1 LAKGREATDGLKH
14 DPLMQQYVKV
24 SGKVQENSRN
34 VINILIGVAVVGALA
49 LIVWLIYSRR
59 VNNAAEA
66 MAEAFRVNDAV
77 VQNPIPAGVQ
87 GYAYT
92 TEDEKHRKAYEA
104 FTKAANDYPSYNSDL
119 GRYYAATHQLA
130 FEPEK
135 AEVTLKE
142 LAGKDSSIG
151 TQAQMALGGRYE
163 SAGKFDEAVATYQKL
178 VAKPGDLSAY
188 LIKLKLARS
197 YEGAGKNKE
206 AADLYFDLAGNDDVR
221 ETGIG
226 TEATS
231 RLTIIDPDRVEKLP
245 APKPK
250 PGLGGVSGAPI
261 SVR

>member
-1 LAKGREATDGLKH
+1 MAKGQAAAGLKH
-14 DPLMQQYVKV
+14 DPLLDQYVKV
-24 SGKVQENSRN
+24 SGKVKENSRN
-34 VINILIGVAVVGALA
+34 LTNILIGVAVVGALA
-49 LIVWLIYSRR
+49 LIGWLIYSRR

-66 MAEAFRVNDAV
+66 MAEGFRVNDAV

-92 TEDEKHRKAYEA
+92 TQDEKHRKAHEA
-104 FTKAANDYPSYNSDL
+104 FSKAANEYPSYNGGL

-135 AEVTLKE
+135 AEATLKE
-142 LAGKDSSIG
+142 LAAKDSPIG
-151 TQAQMALGGRYE
+151 LQAQMALGGRYE
-163 SAGKFDEAVATYQKL
+163 SAGKFDDAVATYQKL
-178 VAKPGDLSAY
+178 VAKPGDLSVY
-188 LIKLKLARS
+188 LLKLKLARS
-197 YEGAGKNKE
+197 LEGAGKSKE
-206 AADLYFDLAGNDDVR
+206 AADVYFELAGADDVR

-250 PGLGGVSGAPI
+250 PGIGGLGGGAPI

>member
-1 LAKGREATDGLKH
+1 MAKGREAEILKH
-14 DPLMQQYVKV
+14 DPILEQYVKV
-24 SGKVQENSRN
+24 SGKVKENSRN
-34 VINILIGVAVVGALA
+34 LTNILIGVAVVGALV
-49 LIVWLIYSRR
+49 LIGWLIYSRR
-59 VNNAAEA
+59 VNNAAET
-66 MAEAFRVNDAV
+66 MAEGFRVNDAV

-92 TEDEKHRKAYEA
+92 TQDEKHRKAYEA
-104 FTKAANDYPSYNSDL
+104 FTKAASEYPSYNGDL

-135 AEVTLKE
+135 AEATLKE
-142 LAGKDSSIG
+142 LAAKDSPIG
-151 TQAQMALGGRYE
+151 LQAQMALGGRYE
-163 SAGKFDEAVATYQKL
+163 SAGKFDDAISVYQKL
-178 VAKPGDLSAY
+178 VAKPGDLSVY
-188 LIKLKLARS
+188 LLKLKLARS

-206 AADLYFDLAGNDDVR
+206 AADVYFELAGADEVR

-231 RLTIIDPDRVEKLP
+231 RLTILDPDRVEKLP

-250 PGLGGVSGAPI
+250 PGIGGLSSAPI